1 MFRRA
6 KRGLVPGSL
15 PPVPERMCV
24 ACRGR
29 ADQASLARFVVVD
42 GAFRWDAAR
51 RHPGRGAYLHP
62 ACLGDARAGRAL
74 QRALGGAGSP
84 GQLAPALAAAAASCA
99 PGEPA

>member
-51 RHPGRGAYLHP
+51 RHPGRGAYPVSYTHLTLP
-62 ACLGDARAGRAL
+62 TSDLV
-74 QRALGGAGSP
+74 
-84 GQLAPALAAAAASCA
+84 
-99 PGEPA
+99 